1 MIFINTCYII
11 NNNQG
16 DEIMNNQYDV
26 SVDSKKKGNTI
37 LIIILVLV
45 ILGLAGYIIYD
56 KVLSD
61 TNTEE
66 KEQENNNTEEEN
78 QDDENEP
85 AEEQLDINSSEARDL
100 MTMIQEPLNEAMIFI

>member
-1 MIFINTCYII
+1 
-11 NNNQG
+11 
-16 DEIMNNQYDV
+16 MNNQYDA

-66 KEQENNNTEEEN
+66 KEQESNNTEEEN

-85 AEEQLDINSSEARDL
+85 AEEQLDINSSEVRDL
-100 MTMIQEPLNEAMIFI
+100 MTMIQEPLNETMIYDFK